1 MPPRKRSAPDGDG
14 DPGLSKRVKPPDT
27 PFADSLLP
35 TPSPTVDRARAKA
48 EREAAKAEAER
59 NKADAKRLKDEER
72 RNKDEEKRLK
82 DEIKKAKAA
91 ARSAKRAA
99 QADAEFRMSLLT
111 HAPRLTID
119 RRKSLVDTANDSAK
133 SHDATHV
140 YGRARNQVHA
150 RPGLRQVRSR
160 TSRAYPN

>member
-14 DPGLSKRVKPPDT
+14 DPGPSKRSKPPDT

-48 EREAAKAEAER
+48 EREAAKAEAVR
-59 NKADAKRLKDEER
+59 NKADAKRL
-72 RNKDEEKRLK
+72 KDEEKRLK

-91 ARSAKRAA
+91 ARAAKRAA

-119 RRKSLVDTANDSAK
+119 RRKSLIDTANDSAK

-150 RPGLRQVRSR
+150 RPGLRQIRSR